1 MSRAGDLRYARTPIS
16 HSKWTAAPERLTQAL
31 STKLG
36 KVRFLRRLS
45 YTLHGYL
52 FFLHIVLFAVCYHHL
67 EEGLTIPLSGDG
79 NFDNLTSTVI
89 TVSGTV
95 FATLYG
101 ALLIWL
107 TQRLALRRLLTSEQ
121 TLTAMHDE
129 FKSWI
134 GIGSALLALFG
145 QSRIKSA
152 LPWVLCIAGYLVN
165 VTVLHI
171 TMPAMFSLQVGN
183 LYHPDNI
190 TTQMAYPDV
199 YNMLHTWP
207 TDARDTSTLL
217 HALFSDA
224 SSLLP
229 YVLLLDPD
237 KTVGLAKAT
246 IYDQLATNTL
256 SDTIAL
262 VNATTFDVS
271 CGTLHSLE
279 VDDTY
284 PKSAPMWYSVSHVY
298 PNGTKQEDIR
308 VKYIQPNNAMA
319 LTWHNI
325 TSDDIRP
332 GANRSFYLYGTF
344 DIEDS
349 AGDVLSNFSLP
360 EPNGHPPNVSMIGCD
375 LHSYNHTI
383 QVDTTTRV
391 AKLDQVPAL
400 RKSALWSDWEPQDP
414 VAPDDLAI
422 LDLWITAVMKQYQTS
437 FTLGGTGVYRLGFME
452 KFIASYLGLQL
463 PGWSATHV
471 PRGQVMLHH
480 VENALSELAAAYF
493 WSLNQVNTDN
503 QYGIERTSDIAIGRP
518 EAVRRLH
525 LNRTPVVV
533 GLCASTLLMIM
544 NLLLVRPRRTRA
556 IGAVDVLDTLGLLQ
570 IVWFVRGRPDALSTV
585 GRVQRPNEQDLR
597 HAGMFVVPPDVR
609 TVPDARIPSDVSAPP
624 DIRSPPNIWNPNPGG
639 GERIVSLAS
648 TVSSSATLVNERLQT
663 EEADDEKLHKSA
675 PSNWETFDDGYVYFP
690 PPDDCK
696 GSSSC

>member
-1 MSRAGDLRYARTPIS
+1 MSGAGDLRYARTPL
-16 HSKWTAAPERLTQAL
+16 KWTATPERLTQAL

-79 NFDNLTSTVI
+79 NFDNLTSTVV
-89 TVSGTV
+89 TVSGTI

-145 QSRIKSA
+145 QSKIKSA

-237 KTVGLAKAT
+237 KTVGLARAT
-246 IYDQLATNTL
+246 IYDQLVTNTL

-271 CGTLHSLE
+271 CGTLDSLE

-319 LTWHNI
+319 LTWHNV

-349 AGDVLSNFSLP
+349 AGDLLSNFSLP
-360 EPNGHPPNVSMIGCD
+360 EPNGHPPNISMIGCD
-375 LHSYNHTI
+375 LYSYNHTI

-391 AKLDQVPAL
+391 AKLDQVSAL
-400 RKSALWSDWEPQDP
+400 RDSSLWSTWEPQDP
-414 VAPDDLAI
+414 VPRDELAI

-437 FTLGGTGVYRLGFME
+437 FTLGGTGVYKLGFME
-452 KFIASYLGLQL
+452 KFVASYLGLQL

-471 PRGQVMLHH
+471 PRGRVKLHH
-480 VENALSELAAAYF
+480 VENALRELAAAYF

-503 QYGIERTSDIAIGRP
+503 QYGIERTSNIAIGRP

-533 GLCASTLLMIM
+533 GLCASTLLMVM
-544 NLLLVRPRRTRA
+544 NLLLVRPRETRA

-585 GRVQRPNEQDLR
+585 GRVQRPNEQELR
-597 HAGMFVVPPDVR
+597 NAGMFVVPPDVR
-609 TVPDARIPSDVSAPP
+609 T
-624 DIRSPPNIWNPNPGG
+624 PPNARDPILGG
-639 GERIVSLAS
+639 GQRTIITGGSERIVSLAS
-648 TVSSSATLVNERLQT
+648 TTSSSSTLVNDQT
-663 EEADDEKLHKSA
+663 DDMDEVRLHKSD
-675 PSNWETFDDGYVYFP
+675 PSNWETFDCDNVYFTP
-690 PPDDCK
+690 TTVEHTE
-696 GSSSC
+696 SC